1 MRQPRAESPEWYV
14 TLSRMEPPKKKEEEE
29 EEDDGDGD
37 GDDDDM
43 KKKCVARGARLR
55 AHLRTSPACFP
66 SPRVCA

>member
-1 MRQPRAESPEWYV
+1 
-14 TLSRMEPPKKKEEEE
+14 MEPPKKKEEEE
-29 EEDDGDGD
+29 EEEEDGD